1 MQSSPQPHT
10 SSNKWLAMLGLGLGV
25 FLATLSTSIVNLS
38 LPTLTR
44 EFNTNFATI
53 QWVILSFS
61 LVLTA
66 LLLSVARLGDMR
78 DKKQIYL
85 AGLIFFTL
93 SSLLCGLAP
102 GVGWLIGLRA
112 LQGLG
117 AAMMQALGM
126 AMITE
131 IFPLKER
138 GRAIGVMGSVVSL
151 GVALGPPLGGALIG
165 LAGWR
170 SIFFINLPVG
180 IVTALVVWRFV
191 PSSPPGRSGQRF
203 DLAGALTL
211 LITLGSY
218 ALGMTY
224 IQTQGFRSPM
234 ALSLLVLAAV
244 GLTLLIFIESRV
256 KQPMIALKLFL
267 NPLFGI
273 NLLMGMLVFVV
284 LSASI
289 ILPFILELVWGY
301 PAPQAGLIL
310 MSMPLAMGVIA
321 PAAGLLADRFGTY
334 LISILGLLVLIGG
347 CLWMGTMR
355 PDTSLVGFLLRLV
368 VLGVGVGLFQSP
380 NNSAIMGAAPR
391 MHLGMASG
399 LLSLS
404 RALGQSSGL
413 SLMGAVFTASVL
425 MTASGSSRA
434 DIIAAPSAALV
445 VGVNVTYRFG
455 AALIAAGLGATLLGL
470 VNARSRLGFPR
481 KSHPD

>member
-1 MQSSPQPHT
+1 
-10 SSNKWLAMLGLGLGV
+10 MLGLGLGV

-38 LPTLTR
+38 LPTLTH
-44 EFNTNFATI
+44 EFNTDFATI

-85 AGLIFFTL
+85 AGLIFFTF

-112 LQGLG
+112 FQGLG

-131 IFPLKER
+131 IFPLNER

-191 PSSPPGRSGQRF
+191 PSSPPGRSGQSF

-211 LITLGSY
+211 LVTLVSY

-234 ALSLLVLAAV
+234 ALSLLVVAAFGLA
-244 GLTLLIFIESRV
+244 LLIFIESRV

-284 LSASI
+284 LSGSI
-289 ILPFILELVWGY
+289 ILPFFLELAWGF
-301 PAPQAGLIL
+301 PAPRAGLIL

-334 LISILGLLVLIGG
+334 LISIFGLLVMIGG

-355 PDTSLVGFLLRLV
+355 PDTALVGFLLRLV
-368 VLGVGVGLFQSP
+368 VLGVGVGLFQAP
-380 NNSAIMGAAPR
+380 NNSAIMGAAPHT
-391 MHLGMASG
+391 HLGMASG

-413 SLMGAVFTASVL
+413 SLMGAVFITSIL
-425 MTASGSSRA
+425 MTGSGSSSA
-434 DIIAAPSAALV
+434 DITAASPAALV

-455 AALIAAGLGATLLGL
+455 AALITAGLGVTLLGL
-470 VNARSRLGFPR
+470 VNARRRLGFTQ
-481 KSHPD
+481 KSRPD